1 MTLQA
6 LFLEATSNDF
16 QSIRIDNPLANQE
29 PAQLEA
35 EVEEFHKRVNL
46 NGVIDLEIL
55 IRGARIAQQRWGDAP
70 PGFTPAE
77 FEAIKNENS
86 KSYLSFLRT
95 RGLLVTVM
103 ATACAAIT
111 QYVFLLANRENL
123 LTLIIGDGSNQQSIP
138 ALSF

>member
-77 FEAIKNENS
+77 YEAIKNENS
-86 KSYLSFLRT
+86 KSYLSFLQT

-111 QYVFLLANRENL
+111 QYVFSVSQSGESFDTYNR
-123 LTLIIGDGSNQQSIP
+123 G
-138 ALSF
+138 